1 MPNPGPSTTVT
12 ANQVPLNSGQALRL
26 LSVARAVN
34 VNAVGDTALPIL
46 TSATWSVS
54 NVIVTNASVSLTAA
68 AAGVFTAP
76 GAGGTAIVASAALAG
91 LTGPTVVSQRTVAT
105 TAAFTATPAM
115 YLNVSVAQ
123 GAAATVDVFIY
134 GYDLS

>member
-26 LSVARAVN
+26 LAVARAVS
-34 VNAVGDTALPIL
+34 VNALGDTALPIL
-46 TSATWSVS
+46 TSTTWSVA
-54 NVIVTNASVSLTAA
+54 NVIITNASVSLTAA
-68 AAGVFTAP
+68 VAGVFTAP
-76 GAGGTAIVASAALAG
+76 SAGGTAIVAAAALAA
-91 LTGPTVVSQRTVAT
+91 LTGLTVVSQRTVAT
-105 TAAFTATPAM
+105 TAAFTATPSM
-115 YLNVSVAQ
+115 YLNVSTAQ